1 MIDDVMMMMTL
12 MMMMMVVVLMTT
24 MMVGMVVAVFASG
37 KTWPSSSPADM
48 NNRGTTR
55 VVI

>member
-1 MIDDVMMMMTL
+1 
-12 MMMMMVVVLMTT
+12 MTT